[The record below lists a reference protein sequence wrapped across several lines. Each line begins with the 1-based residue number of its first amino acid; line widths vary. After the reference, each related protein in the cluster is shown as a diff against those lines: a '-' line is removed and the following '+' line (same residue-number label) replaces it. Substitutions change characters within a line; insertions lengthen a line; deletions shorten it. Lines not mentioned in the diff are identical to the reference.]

1 MREQNKKTVRL
12 KRAKLQQL
20 VISLSCLFLLVFVFG
35 WMINIAVNTNKI
47 DVDDSSSRA
56 VRANVK
62 SNESKDDE
70 SNPKESSS
78 SEPDSEADSN
88 PKENS
93 SAESDSEADS
103 NSSDQIKDDDF
114 ADAAFIGDSRT
125 VGLQM
130 NTDKPKASFYASI
143 GLNIDTAL
151 TDSAITLDNGEKG
164 KVLDAMKQRQ
174 FGRIYIMF
182 GINELGWP
190 YPDIF
195 EEKYE
200 ELINQIRKVQPDAK
214 IYVQSILPVSYLA
227 ANTNAIFTNENIN
240 NFNKY
245 VKQAAENTD
254 AVYLDVGSYFKDEN
268 GSLPVEASTDG
279 IHFIREY
286 CQEWMNYLADIS

>member
-35 WMINIAVNTNKI
+35 WMVNLGVNTNKI

-56 VRANVK
+56 VGVNVK
-62 SNESKDDE
+62 SNESKDDDNSDSIENSE
-70 SNPKESSS
+70 SN
-78 SEPDSEADSN
+78 ADSVEST
-88 PKENS
+88 PEIDS
-93 SAESDSEADS
+93 S
-103 NSSDQIKDDDF
+103 NYIKDDDF

-143 GLNIDTAL
+143 GLNIDSAL

-227 ANTNAIFTNENIN
+227 ANTNAVFTNENIN

-286 CQEWMNYLADIS
+286 CQEWINYLANNS

>member
-35 WMINIAVNTNKI
+35 WMINLAVNTNKI

-62 SNESKDDE
+62 SNESKDD
-70 SNPKESSS
+70 NDSSLIKN
-78 SEPDSEADSN
+78 PDSESNADSVEST
-88 PKENS
+88 PEIDS
-93 SAESDSEADS
+93 SND
-103 NSSDQIKDDDF
+103 IKDDDF

-143 GLNIDTAL
+143 GLNIDSAL

-200 ELINQIRKVQPDAK
+200 ELISQIRKVQPDAK

-227 ANTNAIFTNENIN
+227 ANTNAVFTNENIN

-286 CQEWMNYLADIS
+286 CQEWMNYLADNS

>member
-1 MREQNKKTVRL
+1 MREQNKKTIRL

-20 VISLSCLFLLVFVFG
+20 LISLSCLFLLVFAFG
-35 WMINIAVNTNKI
+35 WMINITVNTNKI
-47 DVDDSSSRA
+47 NVDNNSSRA
-56 VRANVK
+56 VGANVK
-62 SNESKDDE
+62 SNESKDENGSKSDPANQFDNSEDE
-70 SNPKESSS
+70 NPG
-78 SEPDSEADSN
+78 SEPDSCSDGDSS
-88 PKENS
+88 KEV
-93 SAESDSEADS
+93 E
-103 NSSDQIKDDDF
+103 DDDF

-143 GLNIDTAL
+143 GLNISTAL
-151 TDSAITLDNGEKG
+151 TDSAITLDNGNNG
-164 KVLDAMKQRQ
+164 TVMDAMKEKQ

-190 YPDIF
+190 YPDVF

-200 ELINQIRKVQPDAK
+200 KLINQIKKVQPNAK

-227 ANTNAIFTNENIN
+227 ANTNAVFTNENIN
-240 NFNKY
+240 DFNKY

-254 AVYLDVGSYFKDEN
+254 SIYLDVGSHFKDEN

-279 IHFIREY
+279 IHLIREY
-286 CQEWMNYLADIS
+286 CLEWMDYLADNS

>member
-35 WMINIAVNTNKI
+35 WMINLAVNTNKI

-62 SNESKDDE
+62 SNESKDD
-70 SNPKESSS
+70 NDSSLIKN
-78 SEPDSEADSN
+78 PDSESNADSVEST
-88 PKENS
+88 PEIDS
-93 SAESDSEADS
+93 SND
-103 NSSDQIKDDDF
+103 IKDDDF

-143 GLNIDTAL
+143 GLNIDSAL

-227 ANTNAIFTNENIN
+227 ANTNAVFTNENIN

-286 CQEWMNYLADIS
+286 CQEWMNYLADNS

>member
-35 WMINIAVNTNKI
+35 WMVNLAVNTNKI

-56 VRANVK
+56 VGVNVK
-62 SNESKDDE
+62 SNESKDDDNSDSIENSE
-70 SNPKESSS
+70 SNADNVESTPEIDSS
-78 SEPDSEADSN
+78 N
-88 PKENS
+88 Y
-93 SAESDSEADS
+93 
-103 NSSDQIKDDDF
+103 IKDDDF

-143 GLNIDTAL
+143 GLNIDSAL

-227 ANTNAIFTNENIN
+227 ANTNAVFTNENIN

-286 CQEWMNYLADIS
+286 CQEWMNYLANNS

>member
-35 WMINIAVNTNKI
+35 WMINLAVNTNKI

-56 VRANVK
+56 VGVNVK
-62 SNESKDDE
+62 SNESKDDDNSDSIENSE
-70 SNPKESSS
+70 SN
-78 SEPDSEADSN
+78 ADSVEST
-88 PKENS
+88 PEIDS
-93 SAESDSEADS
+93 SND
-103 NSSDQIKDDDF
+103 IKDDDF

-143 GLNIDTAL
+143 GLNIDSAL

-227 ANTNAIFTNENIN
+227 ANTNAVFTNENIN

-245 VKQAAENTD
+245 IKQAAENTD

>member
-20 VISLSCLFLLVFVFG
+20 VISLSCLFLLVFAFG
-35 WMINIAVNTNKI
+35 WMINLTVNTNNI
-47 DVDDSSSRA
+47 EVDDNSSHA
-56 VRANVK
+56 VGANVK
-62 SNESKDDE
+62 SNESKDEDE
-70 SNPKESSS
+70 SNS
-78 SEPDSEADSN
+78 
-88 PKENS
+88 KENS
-93 SAESDSEADS
+93 SSESDSEADS
-103 NSSDQIKDDDF
+103 NSSNQIEDDDF

-151 TDSAITLDNGEKG
+151 TESAITLDNGNNGTIME
-164 KVLDAMKQRQ
+164 AMKQRQ

-200 ELINQIRKVQPDAK
+200 KLIKQIKKVQPDAK

-227 ANTNAIFTNENIN
+227 TNTNAVFTNENIN
-240 NFNKY
+240 DFNKY
-245 VKQAAENTD
+245 VKQAAENAD
-254 AVYLDVGSYFKDEN
+254 AIYLDVGSYFKDEN

-279 IHFIREY
+279 IHLIREY
-286 CQEWMNYLADIS
+286 CQEWMNYLANNS

>member
-35 WMINIAVNTNKI
+35 WMINLAVNTNKI

-56 VRANVK
+56 VGANVK
-62 SNESKDDE
+62 SNESKDDDD
-70 SNPKESSS
+70 SSLIKN
-78 SEPDSEADSN
+78 PDSESNADSVEST
-88 PKENS
+88 PEIDS
-93 SAESDSEADS
+93 SND
-103 NSSDQIKDDDF
+103 IKDDDF

-143 GLNIDTAL
+143 GLNIDSAL

-227 ANTNAIFTNENIN
+227 ANTNAVFTNENIN

-286 CQEWMNYLADIS
+286 CQEWMNYLADNS

>member
-1 MREQNKKTVRL
+1 
-12 KRAKLQQL
+12 
-20 VISLSCLFLLVFVFG
+20 
-35 WMINIAVNTNKI
+35 
-47 DVDDSSSRA
+47 
-56 VRANVK
+56 
-62 SNESKDDE
+62 
-70 SNPKESSS
+70 
-78 SEPDSEADSN
+78 
-88 PKENS
+88 
-93 SAESDSEADS
+93 
-103 NSSDQIKDDDF
+103 
-114 ADAAFIGDSRT
+114 
-125 VGLQM
+125 
-130 NTDKPKASFYASI
+130 
-143 GLNIDTAL
+143 
-151 TDSAITLDNGEKG
+151 
-164 KVLDAMKQRQ
+164 
-174 FGRIYIMF
+174 MF

-227 ANTNAIFTNENIN
+227 ANTNAVFTNENIN

-286 CQEWMNYLADIS
+286 CQEWINYLANNS

>member
-35 WMINIAVNTNKI
+35 WMVNLAVNTNKI

-56 VRANVK
+56 VGVNVK
-62 SNESKDDE
+62 SNESKDDDNSDSIENSE
-70 SNPKESSS
+70 SN
-78 SEPDSEADSN
+78 ADSVEST
-88 PKENS
+88 PEIDS
-93 SAESDSEADS
+93 S
-103 NSSDQIKDDDF
+103 NYIKDDDF

-143 GLNIDTAL
+143 GLNIDSAL

-227 ANTNAIFTNENIN
+227 ANTNAVFTNENIN

-286 CQEWMNYLADIS
+286 CQEWMNYLANNS

>member
-35 WMINIAVNTNKI
+35 WMINLAVNTNKI

-56 VRANVK
+56 VGVNVK
-62 SNESKDDE
+62 SNESKDDDNSDSIENSE
-70 SNPKESSS
+70 SN
-78 SEPDSEADSN
+78 ADSVEST
-88 PKENS
+88 PEIDS
-93 SAESDSEADS
+93 SND
-103 NSSDQIKDDDF
+103 IKDDDF

-143 GLNIDTAL
+143 GLNIDSAL

-227 ANTNAIFTNENIN
+227 ANTNAVFTNENIN

-286 CQEWMNYLADIS
+286 CQEWINYLANNS

>member
-35 WMINIAVNTNKI
+35 WMINLAVNTNKI

-56 VRANVK
+56 VGANVK
-62 SNESKDDE
+62 SNESKDD
-70 SNPKESSS
+70 NDSSLIKN
-78 SEPDSEADSN
+78 PDSESNADSVEST
-88 PKENS
+88 PEIDS
-93 SAESDSEADS
+93 SND
-103 NSSDQIKDDDF
+103 IKDDDF

-143 GLNIDTAL
+143 GLNIDSAL

-227 ANTNAIFTNENIN
+227 TNTNAVFTNENIN

-286 CQEWMNYLADIS
+286 CQEWMNYLADNS

>member
-35 WMINIAVNTNKI
+35 WMINLAVNTNKI

-62 SNESKDDE
+62 SNESKDDDD
-70 SNPKESSS
+70 SSLIKN
-78 SEPDSEADSN
+78 PDSESNADSVEST
-88 PKENS
+88 PEIDS
-93 SAESDSEADS
+93 SND
-103 NSSDQIKDDDF
+103 IKDDDF

-143 GLNIDTAL
+143 GLNIDSAL

-200 ELINQIRKVQPDAK
+200 ELISQIRKVQPDAK

-227 ANTNAIFTNENIN
+227 ANTNAVFTNENIN

-286 CQEWMNYLADIS
+286 CQEWMNYLADNS

>member
-35 WMINIAVNTNKI
+35 WMVNLAVNTNKI

-56 VRANVK
+56 VGVNVK
-62 SNESKDDE
+62 SNESKDDDNSDSIENSE
-70 SNPKESSS
+70 SN
-78 SEPDSEADSN
+78 ADSVEST
-88 PKENS
+88 PEIDS
-93 SAESDSEADS
+93 S
-103 NSSDQIKDDDF
+103 NYIKDDDF

-143 GLNIDTAL
+143 GLNIDSAL

-227 ANTNAIFTNENIN
+227 ANTNAVFTNENIN

-286 CQEWMNYLADIS
+286 CQEWINYLANNS

>member
-35 WMINIAVNTNKI
+35 WMINLAVNTNKI

-62 SNESKDDE
+62 SNESKDD
-70 SNPKESSS
+70 NDSSLIKN
-78 SEPDSEADSN
+78 PDSESNADSVEST
-88 PKENS
+88 PEIDS
-93 SAESDSEADS
+93 SND
-103 NSSDQIKDDDF
+103 IKDDDF

-143 GLNIDTAL
+143 GLNIDSAL
-151 TDSAITLDNGEKG
+151 TDSAVTLDNGEKG

-227 ANTNAIFTNENIN
+227 ANTNAVFTNENIN

-286 CQEWMNYLADIS
+286 CQEWMNYLADNS

>member
-35 WMINIAVNTNKI
+35 WMVNLAVNTNKI

-56 VRANVK
+56 VGVNVK
-62 SNESKDDE
+62 SNESKDDDNSDSIENSE
-70 SNPKESSS
+70 SN
-78 SEPDSEADSN
+78 ADSVEST
-88 PKENS
+88 PEIDS
-93 SAESDSEADS
+93 S
-103 NSSDQIKDDDF
+103 NYIKDDDF

-143 GLNIDTAL
+143 GLNIDSAL

-227 ANTNAIFTNENIN
+227 ANTNAVFTNENIN

>member
-35 WMINIAVNTNKI
+35 WMVNLAVNTNKI

-56 VRANVK
+56 VGVNVK
-62 SNESKDDE
+62 SNESKDDDNSDSIENSE
-70 SNPKESSS
+70 SN
-78 SEPDSEADSN
+78 ADSVEST
-88 PKENS
+88 PEIDS
-93 SAESDSEADS
+93 S
-103 NSSDQIKDDDF
+103 NYIKDDDF

-143 GLNIDTAL
+143 GLNIDSAL

-227 ANTNAIFTNENIN
+227 ANTNAVFTNENIN

-286 CQEWMNYLADIS
+286 CQKWINYLANNS

>member
-35 WMINIAVNTNKI
+35 WMINLAVNTNKI

-56 VRANVK
+56 VGANVK
-62 SNESKDDE
+62 SNESKDDDD
-70 SNPKESSS
+70 SSLIKN
-78 SEPDSEADSN
+78 PDSESNADSV
-88 PKENS
+88 ESTLEIDS
-93 SAESDSEADS
+93 SND
-103 NSSDQIKDDDF
+103 IKDDDF

-143 GLNIDTAL
+143 GLNIDSAL

-227 ANTNAIFTNENIN
+227 ANTNAVFTNENIN

-245 VKQAAENTD
+245 VKQAADNTD

-286 CQEWMNYLADIS
+286 CQEWMNYLADNS

>member
-35 WMINIAVNTNKI
+35 WMINLAVNTNKI

-62 SNESKDDE
+62 SNESKDD
-70 SNPKESSS
+70 NDSSLIKN
-78 SEPDSEADSN
+78 PDSESNADSVEST
-88 PKENS
+88 PEIDS
-93 SAESDSEADS
+93 SND
-103 NSSDQIKDDDF
+103 IKDDDF

-143 GLNIDTAL
+143 GLNIDSAL
-151 TDSAITLDNGEKG
+151 TDSAVTLDNGEKG

-227 ANTNAIFTNENIN
+227 ANTNAVFTNENIN

-286 CQEWMNYLADIS
+286 CQEWINYLADNS